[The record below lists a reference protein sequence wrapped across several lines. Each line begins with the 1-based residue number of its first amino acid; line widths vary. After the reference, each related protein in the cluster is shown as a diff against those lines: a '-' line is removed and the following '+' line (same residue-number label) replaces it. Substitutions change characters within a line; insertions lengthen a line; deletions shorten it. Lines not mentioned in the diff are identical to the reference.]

1 MTTILSEFQQKRKAE
16 NIVDRLAL
24 QEDLSNLQEKLNNL
38 FNDSPVAVAESIS
51 RKELEELIVEIKRG
65 TAANN
70 KIARFLELASQIGIG

>member
-38 FNDSPVAVAESIS
+38 FDDSPVAVAESIS
-51 RKELEELIVEIKRG
+51 RKELEELIVEIKKG
-65 TAANN
+65 TATNN
-70 KIARFLELASQIGIG
+70 KIARFLELASQLGIG